1 MRKHRALIRFAVLA
15 LAALALEGVPFLYT
29 LVEGDGGVMLY
40 LLHLYALLP
49 LMAAALPFWAARG
62 GVHPLA
68 AFFPIGAA
76 LLLLP
81 VYESPG
87 MGLGCLLL
95 SLLGATAGQEVKKR
109 RTAKKGNHHGRRNG
123 KT

>member
-68 AFFPIGAA
+68 AFIPIGLA

-81 VYESPG
+81 TFQSPG
-87 MGLGCLLL
+87 MALLCML
-95 SLLGATAGQEVKKR
+95 ISLVSAVAGQEWEKR
-109 RTAKKGNHHGRRNG
+109 KTEQKGNHHGG
-123 KT
+123 TT